1 MSLSPSKGSG
11 RKSEAPDR
19 MTSTAKYKDALLLR
33 IITRDAGLQ
42 ACKSPMKPR
51 GLQQE
56 PSSITA
62 GRARAASS
70 IRMRSEPDRT
80 SAAKP
85 AFASFSVQL
94 RNRGGLSDMRRIGVA
109 KRVVI
114 ADQTSLRSEIAAK
127 VWWVQF
133 FSSAK
138 ASVAPQ
144 AESPS
149 ARSSMA
155 SAK

>member
-33 IITRDAGLQ
+33 IITRDAGLP

-62 GRARAASS
+62 GGAPAAPTSAGD
-70 IRMRSEPDRT
+70 REPDRT
-80 SAAKP
+80 SGGKARLRQSFGAASQQGRAVGYEEDSAWP
-85 AFASFSVQL
+85 S
-94 RNRGGLSDMRRIGVA
+94 G
-109 KRVVI
+109 VVI
-114 ADQTSLRSEIAAK
+114 
-127 VWWVQF
+127 V
-133 FSSAK
+133 
-138 ASVAPQ
+138 
-144 AESPS
+144 
-149 ARSSMA
+149 
-155 SAK
+155 